1 MADRYALAFIP
12 VVLGLA
18 GVSWFLTGDAS
29 RALAVLVVATPCPL
43 VLAAPV
49 AIVSGISSA
58 ARDGVIVK
66 DGGALEALAATQ
78 TVLFDKTG
86 TLTVGRPRVTFI
98 AAAPGEDPAAVLRL
112 AASLEQFSPH
122 VLGRALVAEAV
133 SRGVELIP
141 PRSVVERPGAG
152 ISGEVDGHVV
162 EVGGAGIG
170 GAERRAEWLASAY
183 RRADRDGSTAVTITV
198 DHARVGVVLLGDEL
212 RVDTP
217 RALRALRRA
226 GVHRVVMV
234 SGDRLDVAEPVGRSI
249 GVDEVFADRT
259 PAEKVAVVRAECATR
274 PGVTAMVG
282 DGVNDAPA
290 LAAADLGVAMGAR
303 GATASSEAAD
313 VVLVVDRLDRL
324 ATGVRAAARSTTI
337 ARQSVLGGMGLSFLG
352 MGFAAAGLLAP
363 VAGAIAQEIIDV
375 LAIGNALRARRRP
388 RGWTTGTDVPPQWSE
403 HLAHGHGPMRLF
415 LDELRMT
422 ADRLDEYPPDDARI
436 AVRELA
442 QRIRSEIL
450 PHEHTDE
457 SEVYPSVAARIGG
470 DDPLA
475 AMSRTHQ
482 EIFHLAS
489 KLDRLVET
497 SDDSGFDDTE
507 VSDARRFLYSLEAVL
522 RLHFAQ
528 EEELLSRLDTHVEL
542 HQSAARRLGPLVS
555 PDETNRPVR
564 RSSKR

>member
-1 MADRYALAFIP
+1 
-12 VVLGLA
+12 
-18 GVSWFLTGDAS
+18 
-29 RALAVLVVATPCPL
+29 
-43 VLAAPV
+43 
-49 AIVSGISSA
+49 
-58 ARDGVIVK
+58 
-66 DGGALEALAATQ
+66 LEALAATR

-98 AAAPGEDPAAVLRL
+98 AAAPACNPTAVLRL

-133 SRGVELIP
+133 SREVELLP
-141 PRSVVERPGAG
+141 PHDVIERPGAG

-162 EVGGAGIG
+162 EVRAAEI
-170 GAERRAEWLASAY
+170 ERRETGAEWLASAY
-183 RRADRDGSTAVTITV
+183 RRAARDGSTAVTITV
-198 DHARVGVVLLGDEL
+198 DDEPAGVTLLTDDV

-217 RALRALRRA
+217 RALRALRGA
-226 GVHRVVMV
+226 GVDRVVMV
-234 SGDRLDVAEPVGRSI
+234 SGDRLDVAEPIGRSI

-274 PGVTAMVG
+274 PGVTVMVG

-324 ATGVRAAARSTTI
+324 GTGVRTATRSTAI
-337 ARQSVLGGMGLSFLG
+337 ARQSVLGGMSLSFLG

-375 LAIGNALRARRRP
+375 LAIGNSLRAQRRP
-388 RGWTTGTDVPPQWSE
+388 RAWRTGTDVPPEWTE
-403 HLAHGHGPMRLF
+403 HLVHGHGPMRL
-415 LDELRMT
+415 LLEELRMT
-422 ADRLDEYPPDDARI
+422 ADRLDEYPSGAARI
-436 AVRELA
+436 AVGDLA
-442 QRIRSEIL
+442 ERIRSQIL
-450 PHEHTDE
+450 PHEQMDE
-457 SEVYPSVAARIGG
+457 SEVYPRVAARIGG

-489 KLDRLVET
+489 MLDRLVET
-497 SDDSGFDDTE
+497 SGVEGLDDTE
-507 VSDARRFLYSLEAVL
+507 LSEARRLLYSLDAVL

-528 EEELLSRLDTHVEL
+528 EEELLSRLDTRLEF
-542 HQSAARRLGPLVS
+542 HQ
-555 PDETNRPVR
+555 
-564 RSSKR
+564 